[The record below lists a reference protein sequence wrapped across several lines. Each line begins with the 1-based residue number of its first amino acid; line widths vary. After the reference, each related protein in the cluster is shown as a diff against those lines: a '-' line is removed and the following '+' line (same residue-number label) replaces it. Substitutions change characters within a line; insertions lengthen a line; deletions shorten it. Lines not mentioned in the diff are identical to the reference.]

1 MTCSNTQRNVPRQTG
16 FTLIELLIVILIA
29 AIPIVAVGILLSG
42 ASRGWQKIYNETNGP
57 IRQDAA
63 AVMVSLQT
71 FGRQANI
78 LNYQI
83 YTINS
88 GAYGIATA
96 PVGQTIASGRA
107 VEFRYWK
114 TLFDPANPGI
124 NELNVDNA
132 GTDYALYYLDKNEL
146 KVDFGK
152 VAGGIGGVSSGSRQT
167 GNIMS
172 TQTLAQN
179 VDLVKTSRLFSHTVV
194 AGQGNGC
201 VNTDLTLTN
210 TEGVT
215 IEIMFATMLR
225 SAWPR

>member
-1 MTCSNTQRNVPRQTG
+1 MTCSTTQKNVTRQAG
-16 FTLIELLIVILIA
+16 FTLIELVVTILIA

-42 ASRGWQKIYNETNGP
+42 ASRGWQQIYNETNSP

-63 AVMVSLQT
+63 AVMASLQN

-83 YTINS
+83 YTIKS
-88 GAYGIATA
+88 GVYGVATA
-96 PVGQTIASGRA
+96 PVGQNIASGQA

-114 TLFDPANPGI
+114 TPFNPASPGAD
-124 NELNVDNA
+124 ELNVDNT
-132 GTDYALYYLDKNEL
+132 GTHYALYYLDNNEL
-146 KVDFGK
+146 KVDLGQ
-152 VAGGIGGVSSGSRQT
+152 VVGGVGGVSGNSRKT
-167 GNIMS
+167 GNIIS

-179 VDLVKTSRLFSHTVV
+179 VDLAKTTNLFSHTIV
-194 AGQGNGC
+194 AGMGHGC
-201 VNTDLTLTN
+201 VNTVLTLTN
-210 TEGVT
+210 NEGVT